1 MSRKVRIGFTG
12 DFTGADGNFIIPG
25 PGPKLVDERLKADYA
40 IFPEFLREV
49 TPAQIRGF
57 DMIVS
62 FRPLWKESSLL
73 GNNQLL
79 SIHRLGVGY
88 ERLDVPA
95 LTRAGIVL
103 CITPKAI
110 RRPMAI
116 SIITMILA
124 LSLRL
129 TTKEKLL
136 RDGRWAEAFQY
147 KGWSPEGKTL
157 GSIGV
162 GNIGHEM
169 FRLAR
174 TFGMKH
180 IAYDPYAKEATLADA
195 DVKLVSLETVLT
207 ESAILN
213 ISCPLTEETRHM
225 IGEKELRKMKKTA
238 LLINTARGPIID
250 ESALVRALR
259 EGWIRGAALDVF
271 EQEPPSLDNPLFKL
285 DNVILTP
292 HSLCVTNELVMGQW
306 EEVLSQMSQII
317 KGEMPESVVNPDAWH
332 TLEFQAKLKRFLSET
347 KTTNS

>member
-1 MSRKVRIGFTG
+1 MSRKVEIGFTA
-12 DFTGADGNFIIPG
+12 DFIGADGSFLVPG
-25 PGPKLVDERLKADYA
+25 PGPKLTGERLRAGYG

-49 TPAQIRGF
+49 TPEQIRGF
-57 DMIVS
+57 DIIVS

-95 LTRAGIVL
+95 LTKAGVIL

-110 RRPMAI
+110 RRPMAT
-116 SIITMILA
+116 SIITLILA

-136 RDGRWAEAFQY
+136 REGRWADASQY

-174 TFGMKH
+174 QFGMRH
-180 IAYDPYAKEATLADA
+180 IAYDPYANEANLADA
-195 DVKLVSLETVLT
+195 DIKLVDLDTVLA
-207 ESAILN
+207 ESDILN

-250 ESALVRALR
+250 EPALVKALQ
-259 EGWIRGAALDVF
+259 EGWLMGAGLDVF
-271 EQEPPSLDNPLFKL
+271 EQEPPSPDNPLFKL

-292 HSLCVTNELVMGQW
+292 HALCVTNELVMRQW

-317 KGEMPESVVNPDAWH
+317 KGEMPENMVNPEAWH
-332 TLEFQAKLKRFLSET
+332 TEAFQAKLRRFLSET
-347 KTTNS
+347 KTAGS

>member
-1 MSRKVRIGFTG
+1 MSRKIRIGFTA
-12 DFTGADGNFIIPG
+12 DFVGEDGSFFVPG
-25 PGPKLVDERLKADYA
+25 PGLKLVDERLHADYG
-40 IFPEFLREV
+40 IFPKFLREV
-49 TPAQIRGF
+49 TPEQIRGF

-62 FRPLWKESSLL
+62 FRPLWKESSLV

-95 LTRAGIVL
+95 LTKAGIIL

-110 RRPMAI
+110 RRPMAT
-116 SIITMILA
+116 SIITLMLA

-136 RDGRWAEAFQY
+136 REGRWAEVPQY
-147 KGWSPEGKTL
+147 KGWSLEGKTL

-162 GNIGHEM
+162 GNIGHDM
-169 FRLAR
+169 FRLAKP
-174 TFGMKH
+174 FAMKH
-180 IAYDPYAKEATLADA
+180 IAYDPYAKEAALADA
-195 DVKLVSLETVLT
+195 DIKLVDLDTVLA
-207 ESAILN
+207 ESDILN

-238 LLINTARGPIID
+238 FLINTARGPIID
-250 ESALVRALR
+250 EPALTKALQ
-259 EGWIRGAALDVF
+259 EGWIRGAGLDVF
-271 EQEPPSLDNPLFKL
+271 EQEPPSLDNSLFKL

-292 HSLCVTNELVMGQW
+292 HSLCWTNELNMLQW

-317 KGEMPESVVNPDAWH
+317 KGEMPESMVNPEAWN
-332 TLEFQAKLKRFLSET
+332 TPQFKFKMKNFQAAIK
-347 KTTNS
+347 

>member
-1 MSRKVRIGFTG
+1 MSRKIKIGFTA
-12 DFTGADGNFIIPG
+12 DFVGEDGSFFVPG
-25 PGPKLVDERLKADYA
+25 PGLKLVDERLHADYG
-40 IFPEFLREV
+40 IFPKFLREV
-49 TPAQIRGF
+49 TPEQIRGF

-62 FRPLWKESSLL
+62 FRPLWKESSLV

-95 LTRAGIVL
+95 LTKAGIIL

-110 RRPMAI
+110 RRPMAT
-116 SIITMILA
+116 SIITLMLA

-136 RDGRWAEAFQY
+136 REGRWAEVPQY
-147 KGWSPEGKTL
+147 KGWSLEGKTL

-162 GNIGHEM
+162 GNIGHDM
-169 FRLAR
+169 FRLAKP
-174 TFGMKH
+174 FDMKH
-180 IAYDPYAKEATLADA
+180 IAYDPYAKEAALADA
-195 DVKLVSLETVLT
+195 DIKLVDLDTVLA
-207 ESAILN
+207 ESDILN

-225 IGEKELRKMKKTA
+225 IGEKELRKMKKVA

-250 ESALVRALR
+250 EPALIKALQ
-259 EGWIRGAALDVF
+259 EGWVRGAGLDVF

-292 HSLCVTNELVMGQW
+292 HALCWTNELNVAQW
-306 EEVLSQMSQII
+306 EEVISQMSQII
-317 KGEMPESVVNPDAWH
+317 KGEIPESVVNPEAWNAPQFRFKMKN
-332 TLEFQAKLKRFLSET
+332 FQVAIE
-347 KTTNS
+347 